1 MSIKQ
6 KLAGKRAW
14 RTGVGLLAGV
24 VLGAG
29 LLSNFAGSA
38 PVPGEDANR
47 YPNRPV
53 KIIVPVSAGGSADK
67 LARTVAQKLGEKWH
81 QSVVVENQP
90 GASSAIGNAAVAHA
104 RGDGYTLL
112 LSGDALS
119 LNALQPG
126 KLPYDPGKDLQGV
139 TKAVVNPQLLVVR
152 PGLGVKTFQ
161 EFVALVKQRPGE
173 ISLALPGGTG
183 SLQHLAVELLNERIG
198 AKTNQIPYPGGGPA
212 TLDVL
217 GGHVDAML
225 ITLAAATENVR
236 NGKLVA
242 LAVTTPYRS
251 KALPDVPTIQ
261 EAGLPDYVVESWQGF
276 SVPASTPRA
285 IVDRINHD
293 VVAVLREPET
303 AALLENLGFTIAA
316 TSPEAVDQTVRDD
329 ITTYRRVIASA
340 EVKLK

>member
-6 KLAGKRAW
+6 KWAGKRAW

-112 LSGDALS
+112 LSGDAL
-119 LNALQPG
+119 G
-126 KLPYDPGKDLQGV
+126 
-139 TKAVVNPQLLVVR
+139 
-152 PGLGVKTFQ
+152 
-161 EFVALVKQRPGE
+161 
-173 ISLALPGGTG
+173 
-183 SLQHLAVELLNERIG
+183 
-198 AKTNQIPYPGGGPA
+198 
-212 TLDVL
+212 
-217 GGHVDAML
+217 
-225 ITLAAATENVR
+225 
-236 NGKLVA
+236 
-242 LAVTTPYRS
+242 
-251 KALPDVPTIQ
+251 
-261 EAGLPDYVVESWQGF
+261 
-276 SVPASTPRA
+276 
-285 IVDRINHD
+285 
-293 VVAVLREPET
+293 
-303 AALLENLGFTIAA
+303 
-316 TSPEAVDQTVRDD
+316 
-329 ITTYRRVIASA
+329 
-340 EVKLK
+340 

>member
-1 MSIKQ
+1 MSS
-6 KLAGKRAW
+6 KRKSAW
-14 RTGVGLLAGV
+14 RLGLGLAAGV
-24 VLGAG
+24 VVGAG

-38 PVPGEDANR
+38 PVASEDANR

-53 KIIVPVSAGGSADK
+53 KIVVPVAAGGSADK
-67 LARTVAQKLGEKWH
+67 LARTLAQKLGEKWR

-112 LSGDALS
+112 LAGDALS
-119 LNALQPG
+119 LNALQASV
-126 KLPYDPGKDLQGV
+126 PYDPVRDLQGV

-161 EFVALVKQRPGE
+161 EFVALVRQRPGE

-236 NGKLVA
+236 SGKLVA
-242 LAVTTPYRS
+242 LAVTTPTRS
-251 KALPDVPTIQ
+251 SALPDVPTMQ
-261 EAGLPDYVVESWQGF
+261 EAGLPDYAVESWQGF

-285 IVDRINHD
+285 VVDRINRD
-293 VVAVLREPET
+293 VVAVLREPDT

-316 TSPEAVDQTVRDD
+316 TAPDAVDQTVRDD
-329 ITTYRRVIASA
+329 IATYRRIIASA
-340 EVKLK
+340 DVKLK

>member
-1 MSIKQ
+1 MSS
-6 KLAGKRAW
+6 KRKSAW
-14 RTGVGLLAGV
+14 RLGLGLAAGV
-24 VLGAG
+24 VVGAG

-38 PVPGEDANR
+38 PVASEDANR

-53 KIIVPVSAGGSADK
+53 KIVVPVAAGGSADK
-67 LARTVAQKLGEKWH
+67 LARTLAQKLGEKWR

-112 LSGDALS
+112 LAGDALS
-119 LNALQPG
+119 LNALQASV
-126 KLPYDPGKDLQGV
+126 PYDPVKDLQGV

-183 SLQHLAVELLNERIG
+183 SLQHLAVELLNERMG

-236 NGKLVA
+236 SGKLVA
-242 LAVTTPYRS
+242 LAVTTPTRS
-251 KALPDVPTIQ
+251 GALPDVPTMP
-261 EAGLPDYVVESWQGF
+261 EAGLPDYAVESWQGL

-285 IVDRINHD
+285 VVDRINRD
-293 VVAVLREPET
+293 VVAVLREPDT

-316 TSPEAVDQTVRDD
+316 TAPEAVDQTVRDD
-329 ITTYRRVIASA
+329 IATYRRIIASA
-340 EVKLK
+340 DVKLK

>member
-1 MSIKQ
+1 MSS
-6 KLAGKRAW
+6 KRKSAW
-14 RTGVGLLAGV
+14 RLGLGLTAAV
-24 VLGAG
+24 VVGAG

-38 PVPGEDANR
+38 PVASEDANR

-53 KIIVPVSAGGSADK
+53 KIVVPVAAGGSADK
-67 LARTVAQKLGEKWH
+67 LARTLAQKLGEKWR

-112 LSGDALS
+112 LAGDALS
-119 LNALQPG
+119 LNALQASV
-126 KLPYDPGKDLQGV
+126 PYDPVKDLQGV

-183 SLQHLAVELLNERIG
+183 SLQHLAVELLNERMG

-236 NGKLVA
+236 SGKLVA
-242 LAVTTPYRS
+242 LAVTTPTRS
-251 KALPDVPTIQ
+251 GALPDVPTMQ
-261 EAGLPDYVVESWQGF
+261 EAGLPDYAVESWQGL

-285 IVDRINHD
+285 VVDRINRD
-293 VVAVLREPET
+293 VVAVLREPDT

-316 TSPEAVDQTVRDD
+316 TAPEAVDQTVRDD
-329 ITTYRRVIASA
+329 IATYRRIIASA
-340 EVKLK
+340 DVKLK

>member
-1 MSIKQ
+1 MSS
-6 KLAGKRAW
+6 KRKSAW
-14 RTGVGLLAGV
+14 RLGLGLAAGV
-24 VLGAG
+24 VVGAG

-38 PVPGEDANR
+38 PVASEDANR

-53 KIIVPVSAGGSADK
+53 KIVVPVAAGGSADK
-67 LARTVAQKLGEKWH
+67 LARTLAQKLGEKWR

-112 LSGDALS
+112 LAGDALS
-119 LNALQPG
+119 LNALQASV
-126 KLPYDPGKDLQGV
+126 PYDPVKDLQGV

-152 PGLGVKTFQ
+152 PGLGLKTFQ

-183 SLQHLAVELLNERIG
+183 SLQHLAVELLNERMG

-236 NGKLVA
+236 SGKLVA
-242 LAVTTPYRS
+242 LAVTTPTRS
-251 KALPDVPTIQ
+251 GALPDVPTMQ
-261 EAGLPDYVVESWQGF
+261 EAGLPDYAVESWQGL

-285 IVDRINHD
+285 VVDRINRD
-293 VVAVLREPET
+293 VVAVLREPDT

-316 TSPEAVDQTVRDD
+316 TAPEAVDQTVRDD
-329 ITTYRRVIASA
+329 IATYRRIIASA
-340 EVKLK
+340 DVKLK

>member
-1 MSIKQ
+1 MSS
-6 KLAGKRAW
+6 KRKSAW
-14 RTGVGLLAGV
+14 RLGLGLAAGV
-24 VLGAG
+24 VVGAG

-38 PVPGEDANR
+38 PVASEDANR

-53 KIIVPVSAGGSADK
+53 KIVVPVAAGGSADK
-67 LARTVAQKLGEKWH
+67 LARTLAQKLGEKWR

-112 LSGDALS
+112 LAGDALS
-119 LNALQPG
+119 LNALQASV
-126 KLPYDPGKDLQGV
+126 PYDPVKDLQGV

-183 SLQHLAVELLNERIG
+183 SLQHLAVELLNERMG

-236 NGKLVA
+236 SGKLVA
-242 LAVTTPYRS
+242 LAVTTPTRS
-251 KALPDVPTIQ
+251 GALPDVPTMQ
-261 EAGLPDYVVESWQGF
+261 EAGLPDYAVESWQGL

-285 IVDRINHD
+285 VVDRINRD
-293 VVAVLREPET
+293 VVAVLREPDT

-316 TSPEAVDQTVRDD
+316 TAPEAVDQTVRDD
-329 ITTYRRVIASA
+329 IATYRRIIASA
-340 EVKLK
+340 DVKLK

>member
-1 MSIKQ
+1 M
-6 KLAGKRAW
+6 
-14 RTGVGLLAGV
+14 
-24 VLGAG
+24 
-29 LLSNFAGSA
+29 
-38 PVPGEDANR
+38 
-47 YPNRPV
+47 
-53 KIIVPVSAGGSADK
+53 VPVAAGGSADK
-67 LARTVAQKLGEKWH
+67 LARTLAQKLGEKWR

-112 LSGDALS
+112 LAGDALS
-119 LNALQPG
+119 LNALQASV
-126 KLPYDPGKDLQGV
+126 PYDPVKDLQGV

-183 SLQHLAVELLNERIG
+183 SLQHLAVELLNERMG

-236 NGKLVA
+236 SGKLVA
-242 LAVTTPYRS
+242 LAVTTPTRS
-251 KALPDVPTIQ
+251 GALPDVPTMQ
-261 EAGLPDYVVESWQGF
+261 EAGLPDYAVESWQGL

-285 IVDRINHD
+285 VVDRINRD
-293 VVAVLREPET
+293 VVAVLREPDT

-316 TSPEAVDQTVRDD
+316 TPPEAVDQTVRDD
-329 ITTYRRVIASA
+329 IATYRRIIASA
-340 EVKLK
+340 DVKLK

>member
-1 MSIKQ
+1 MSNAPGSKRRT
-6 KLAGKRAW
+6 LWRAG
-14 RTGVGLLAGV
+14 GGLLAGV

-38 PVPGEDANR
+38 PVPGVDVQR

-53 KIIVPVSAGGSADK
+53 KIVVPVAAGGSADK
-67 LARTVAQKLGEKWH
+67 LARTVAQKLGEKWQ

-112 LSGDALS
+112 LGGDALS
-119 LNALQPG
+119 LNALQAG
-126 KLPYDPGKDLQGV
+126 KLPYDPVKDLQGV

-152 PGLGVKTFQ
+152 PGLGVNTFE
-161 EFVALVKQRPGE
+161 EFVALVRKKPGE

-183 SLQHLAVELLNERIG
+183 SLQHLAVELLNDRMG

-212 TLDVL
+212 MLDVL

-251 KALPDVPTIQ
+251 KALPQVPTIQ
-261 EAGLPDYVVESWQGF
+261 ESGLPDYVVESWQGF
-276 SVPASTPRA
+276 VAPASTPRA
-285 IVDRINHD
+285 LVDRINQD

-316 TSPEAVDQTVRDD
+316 TTPEAVDQTVRDD
-329 ITTYRRVIASA
+329 IATYRRVLASSD
-340 EVKLK
+340 VTLK